1 MATRKQ
7 AREAVI
13 QILYAK
19 ELGNEQAIEQA
30 KYFLDEQKIRNK
42 QQEFALALLH
52 GVCHQES
59 EIVRIMNVF
68 LKTWDI
74 ERLGVIEKN
83 ILKLGIYELKQT
95 NKQQAVVINEAIEL
109 TKSFN
114 VQDAFR
120 LVNGVLDSV
129 AKTDSKVL
137 EKLIQEYEKTQQDKQ
152 QEINIKETQISE
164 KTYTKD
170 NAKKAKMKS
179 KLPTKDI
186 ITQGMQ
192 GKKTNPVHIK
202 SVRIT
207 EKKETKQNLEKKEA
221 SSRGKKTIS
230 ERAKKRTDSKS
241 YDKFISNKMSK
252 NLKKDD
258 TKRMQTNGKK
268 DSKHIK
274 NLATENNKKD
284 FKTAKSKISLKQND
298 SKTSKQQFRHSKKDN
313 TKTTHKK
320 D

>member
-42 QQEFALALLH
+42 QQEFALTLLH

-95 NKQQAVVINEAIEL
+95 NTQQAVVINEAIEL

-120 LVNGVLDSV
+120 LVNGVLDSI

-137 EKLIQEYEKTQQDKQ
+137 EKLMQEYEQTQQDKQ
-152 QEINIKETQISE
+152 QEINIKETQIVE

-170 NAKKAKMKS
+170 SAKKAKIKP

-186 ITQGMQ
+186 ITQGLQ
-192 GKKTNPVHIK
+192 GKKTNPTHIK

-207 EKKETKQNLEKKEA
+207 EKKET
-221 SSRGKKTIS
+221 SSRSKKTIS
-230 ERAKKRTDSKS
+230 EQIKKKTDSKS
-241 YDKFISNKMSK
+241 YGKFSSNKMSK
-252 NLKKDD
+252 NLKKDN
-258 TKRMQTNGKK
+258 TKRMQTNGEK

-274 NLATENNKKD
+274 NFATENNKKD
-284 FKTAKSKISLKQND
+284 FKTTKSKISLKQND
-298 SKTSKQQFRHSKKDN
+298 SKTSKQQARHSKKDS

>member
-95 NKQQAVVINEAIEL
+95 NTQQAVVINEAIEL

-129 AKTDSKVL
+129 AKTDSKML
-137 EKLIQEYEKTQQDKQ
+137 EKLIQEYEKTHQDKQ

-170 NAKKAKMKS
+170 NAKKAKMKP

-192 GKKTNPVHIK
+192 GKKTNPTHIK

-207 EKKETKQNLEKKEA
+207 EKKETSIQN
-221 SSRGKKTIS
+221 KKTIS

-258 TKRMQTNGKK
+258 TKRMQANGKK

-284 FKTAKSKISLKQND
+284 FKTATAKSKISLKQND
-298 SKTSKQQFRHSKKDN
+298 SKTSKQQARHSKKDS